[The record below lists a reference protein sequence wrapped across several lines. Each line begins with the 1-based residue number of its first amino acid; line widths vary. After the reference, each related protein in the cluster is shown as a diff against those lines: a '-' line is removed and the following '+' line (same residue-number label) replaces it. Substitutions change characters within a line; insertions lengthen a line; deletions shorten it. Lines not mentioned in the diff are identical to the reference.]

1 MVSYPGWTM
10 SGRVYLLAA
19 ALLFSTGGVVIKA
32 TTLTSWQVA
41 SLRSLVAGVVLLAIL
56 PESRQGW
63 TWRTGMAGV
72 AYAVTLVSFVLAT
85 KLTTGANAIYLQATG
100 PLYLLLLGP
109 VFLKERLRR
118 GDWGLGAAVTV
129 GMVFFCLDPTIASGT
144 APDPAKGNW
153 YGALSGLG
161 WGITVACLRGAA
173 REGGGSLGAVAVG
186 NLLAFGGA
194 LPMAWPVGVLSA
206 ADWLTVLYLGS
217 VQIGLAYW
225 CLTRGLARVPA
236 FTASAVL
243 LLEPALNP
251 VWTGV
256 FHGEVPSGHSLAGG
270 AIILAATFW
279 NSVTPQEVERSGL
292 AG

>member
-1 MVSYPGWTM
+1 M
-10 SGRVYLLAA
+10 SGRVYLVAA
-19 ALLFSTGGVVIKA
+19 ALLFSTGGAVIKA

-56 PESRQGW
+56 PESRRGW

-72 AYAVTLVSFVLAT
+72 AYAVTLVSFVVAT

-100 PLYLLLLGP
+100 PLYLLVLGP

-118 GDWGLGAAVTV
+118 ADWALGAAVAV
-129 GMVFFCLDPTIASGT
+129 GMVFFYLDPTVGSGT
-144 APDPAKGNW
+144 APDPVRGNW

-173 REGGGSLGAVAVG
+173 RDGGSSLGAVAVG
-186 NLLAFGGA
+186 NLMAFGAA
-194 LPMAWPVGVLSA
+194 LPMAWPVGVPA
-206 ADWLTVLYLGS
+206 AVDWLAVLYLGS
-217 VQIGLAYW
+217 IQIGLAYW
-225 CLTRGLARVPA
+225 FLTRGLAQVPA

-251 VWTGV
+251 VWTGL
-256 FHGEVPSGHSLAGG
+256 FHGEVPSWYSLAGG
-270 AIILAATFW
+270 AIILLATFW
-279 NSVTPQEVERSGL
+279 NSVTSQDS
-292 AG
+292 